1 MLSRE
6 TTITTLE
13 HELTIRVECE
23 SERNTL
29 RESLKSSEVAREE
42 LRNEVDNAAEYINE
56 LE

>member
-1 MLSRE
+1 LLSRE